1 MSQTPESLKEQL
13 GLDVKPKRSSLIIKI
28 VAFVILFALLAWGV
42 NTFYPK
48 EDLAPIYKFGNVSR
62 GDIRA
67 TVSTTGTIQPTN
79 EVDVGSELSGTVDE
93 VLVDYNS
100 PVKKGQLL
108 AKLNT
113 DTLKAQVLQTRAA
126 LKVAKAGVIEAEAS
140 LQEAK
145 AEYDRLVE
153 VRKLSGGKLPSKA
166 DFISANAANQRAQ
179 AAKTT
184 AQAQVEQ
191 AQANLDQDL
200 TDLSKAN
207 IVSPIN
213 GVVLERSIEPGQ
225 TVAAAMSAPVLFT
238 LAEDLTKMELEADV
252 DEADVGQVATGQT
265 ATFTVDAYPNQEF
278 PATIT
283 QVRYG
288 SETTD
293 GVVTY
298 TSLLEV
304 SNQDLKLRPGMTATA
319 SILVKEKKNVLKIP
333 MAALRFNPELIGKA
347 KESKGIIESLSFR
360 PPRSK
365 SEIIKTGEDD
375 GYKRVWHMVN
385 GKPEPIKIKIGDSDG
400 GLVEVTEGDLQEG
413 QSIITGVEVPTK

>member
-13 GLDVKPKRSSLIIKI
+13 GLDVKPTRSSLILKI
-28 VAFVILFALLAWGV
+28 VAFVILFALFAWGV

-48 EDLAPIYKFGNVSR
+48 EDLAPIYKMGNVSR

-79 EVDVGSELSGTVDE
+79 EVEVGSELSGTVDE

-108 AKLNT
+108 ARLNT
-113 DTLKAQVLQTRAA
+113 DKLKAQVLQTRAA

-140 LQEAK
+140 LQEAN
-145 AEYDRLVE
+145 AEYERLVE

-166 DFISANAANQRAQ
+166 DFISANAAKERAQ
-179 AAKTT
+179 ATKTT
-184 AQAQVEQ
+184 AEAQVEQ
-191 AQANLDQDL
+191 AQANLDQNL

-213 GVVLERSIEPGQ
+213 GIVLERSIEPGQ
-225 TVAAAMSAPVLFT
+225 TVAATMSAPVLFT

-252 DEADVGQVATGQT
+252 DEADVGQVAEGQT

-278 PATIT
+278 PAIIK

-319 SILVKEKKNVLKIP
+319 NILVKEKKDVLKIP
-333 MAALRFNPELIGKA
+333 IGALRFTPELIGQA
-347 KESKGIIESLSFR
+347 KESKSIIESLSFR
-360 PPRSK
+360 PPSSK
-365 SEIIKTGEDD
+365 GEIIKVEVEN
-375 GYKRVWHMVN
+375 GYKKVWQLVN
-385 GKPEPIKIKIGDSDG
+385 GKLESIKIKVGDSDG
-400 GLVEVTEGDLQEG
+400 GLIEVTEGDLKEG
-413 QSIITGVEVPTK
+413 EEIITGVEVPTK